1 MIERVS
7 FNCTLSVYI
16 SNVNLRTFDSLP
28 PLYTSFLSARRLL
41 SDPSQMSLY
50 PSLED
55 MQVHKVV
62 TAQQNALATQLRSAT
77 QATQPRNA
85 LYPNYSPSAP
95 PSEHLV
101 NGDSAMAHA
110 SALYPGLSDFMGLE
124 LTQEMIALNMPEYA
138 RANQVATSAST
149 TSGMIAPLS
158 NQTAGLKRSQLS
170 HAIREVIVCKGN
182 DNKVGIRVQDINKG
196 IFITMVCKDSPA
208 ALVG

>member
-1 MIERVS
+1 
-7 FNCTLSVYI
+7 
-16 SNVNLRTFDSLP
+16 
-28 PLYTSFLSARRLL
+28 
-41 SDPSQMSLY
+41 MSLY

-62 TAQQNALATQLRSAT
+62 TAQQNALATQLRST
-77 QATQPRNA
+77 QAAQPRNA

-95 PSEHLV
+95 SEHLV
-101 NGDSAMAHA
+101 NGDSAVAHA

-138 RANQVATSAST
+138 RDNQVASVAT
-149 TSGMIAPLS
+149 TNGMIAPLS

-170 HAIREVIVCKGN
+170 HALREVIVCKGN

-196 IFITMVCKDSPA
+196 VFVTMVCKDSPA